1 MFSRRHPF
9 LFFTL
14 IFSGIIAT
22 TIVLVSLLI
31 LLGTKGGELAAGERV
46 GIIEIKGVISEAE
59 EIVRNLKEF
68 RENESIKAI
77 VIRIDSPGGSV
88 GPSQEIY
95 RAIRKTIG
103 SKKVIASMGAIAASG
118 GYYIAAGANGI
129 VANPGTITGSIGVI
143 IGYTNFQELLKKIGL
158 SPIVIKSGD
167 FKDIGSPVRD
177 MTDEEKALLQEFVD
191 KTKRQFVKAIADGR
205 KMDLTEVETLA
216 DGRIFTGQEAKELG
230 LVDRLGNIED
240 AVEWAGKLGGIEG
253 KIDTVY
259 AKPKKMSW
267 LRYLMDSVFKI
278 MDERMVTSGGNP
290 AYLYN
295 SNSP

>member
-31 LLGTKGGELAAGERV
+31 LLGTRGGELAAGERV

-191 KTKRQFVKAIADGR
+191 KTKRQFV
-205 KMDLTEVETLA
+205 
-216 DGRIFTGQEAKELG
+216 
-230 LVDRLGNIED
+230 
-240 AVEWAGKLGGIEG
+240 
-253 KIDTVY
+253 
-259 AKPKKMSW
+259 
-267 LRYLMDSVFKI
+267 
-278 MDERMVTSGGNP
+278 
-290 AYLYN
+290 
-295 SNSP
+295 